1 MYACIN
7 PVNIDVIEDLT
18 VKVKAR
24 AKDFWLIFKMS
35 LDWIEQS
42 FNAPPG
48 SV

>member
-24 AKDFWLIFKMS
+24 AKDF
-35 LDWIEQS
+35 
-42 FNAPPG
+42 
-48 SV
+48 